1 MGLNSSFTPRNVKDI
16 TVNLVD
22 NFAAM
27 AVVKSSMADRA
38 IAKASARRP

>member
-27 AVVKSSMADRA
+27 AVVKSSMADRE
-38 IAKASARRP
+38 P